1 MGRSFYTFPDLS
13 EAESPSHGRHRGW
26 DCRSDSFCCGR
37 TFSLVVPHSWGG
49 AGQLFPAPWQSL
61 SPAVSFRKGCGL
73 LSLGSWALEATPQR
87 PGWEGKGSL
96 TIQDAVL
103 SVTFGQGLHIPCV
116 MEEIPLL
123 PHSTDEESPVEP
135 VMAWVPTLVC
145 SLAPNFVALLSAS
158 VSHRNE
164 EPGQTSTKAKS
175 RRVCYHQLL

>member
-73 LSLGSWALEATPQR
+73 LSLGSWALEATPR
-87 PGWEGKGSL
+87 GLAGKGR
-96 TIQDAVL
+96 A
-103 SVTFGQGLHIPCV
+103 
-116 MEEIPLL
+116 
-123 PHSTDEESPVEP
+123 
-135 VMAWVPTLVC
+135 
-145 SLAPNFVALLSAS
+145 
-158 VSHRNE
+158 R
-164 EPGQTSTKAKS
+164 
-175 RRVCYHQLL
+175 